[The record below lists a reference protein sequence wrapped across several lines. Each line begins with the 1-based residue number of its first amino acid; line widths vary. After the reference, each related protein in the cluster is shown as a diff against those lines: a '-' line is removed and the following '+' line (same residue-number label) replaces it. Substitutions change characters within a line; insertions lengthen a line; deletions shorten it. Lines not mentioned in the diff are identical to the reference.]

1 MLGTYQGIL
10 GIKKKKKNEIQCSY
24 LMISPSSNRLKVVF
38 RYGLQLY
45 RINVE
50 QVFFLAYINSL
61 ALVLLGDG

>member
-1 MLGTYQGIL
+1 MSGNYQEIL
-10 GIKKKKKNEIQCSY
+10 KKKKKMRCNAIY
-24 LMISPSSNRLKVVF
+24 LIISTSTNKLKVVF

-50 QVFFLAYINSL
+50 QVFLAYVNSL

>member
-1 MLGTYQGIL
+1 MSGNFEG
-10 GIKKKKKNEIQCSY
+10 KKKRCIAIY
-24 LMISPSSNRLKVVF
+24 LRISTSTFKLKVVF

-50 QVFFLAYINSL
+50 QVFLAYVNSL